1 MWIFFSV
8 LQYGNNYLTFDTVS
22 LVPYDRKLIDMSLLS
37 SEQVRTCTSLHNQLQ
52 DICLQFL
59 KMRYKYVLT

>member
-1 MWIFFSV
+1 MWVFFSV

-37 SEQVRTCTSLHNQLQ
+37 SEQVRH
-52 DICLQFL
+52 
-59 KMRYKYVLT
+59 